1 MATKKKKK
9 DLAKKIIAWILLIV
23 MIGSTFTII
32 ISALFS

>member
-9 DLAKKIIAWILLIV
+9 DLVKKIIAWLLLIAMV
-23 MIGSTFTII
+23 ASTFTII